1 MRHVV
6 DTIHNTAGTTAC
18 RMSHPLERKLRDAH
32 QAASHGAISYRNY
45 GNVGKTLLGE
55 EPPQLLTKVN
65 RA

>member
-1 MRHVV
+1 
-6 DTIHNTAGTTAC
+6 
-18 RMSHPLERKLRDAH
+18 MSHPLERKLRDAH